1 MSKHII
7 KGIVNDKEVEIAVAD
22 IMDSPPHEITI
33 KATDKMEEGIMDIM
47 VVGLQYYDFSMFT
60 ILIEVIDEDTVAH
73 HFMIDS
79 WAIRDVLGE
88 PMHPLKVDNPYLYF
102 NEQARQQLIK

>member
-7 KGIVNDKEVEIAVAD
+7 KGLVNGKEVAIGVAD

-33 KATDKMEEGIMDIM
+33 KANEEIPENIMDIM
-47 VVGLQYYDFSMFT
+47 VVGLQYYDFSMFS
-60 ILIEVIDEDTVAH
+60 ILIEVVDEDSVAN

-79 WAIRDVLGE
+79 WAIRDVLDE

-102 NEQARQQLIK
+102 NEQARQQLTR